1 MFHMIRDC
9 EMLNTIR
16 NTVQM
21 GQIGIESVIPEA
33 EDARFCAA
41 LRQQLAEYQ
50 KIRQEADSLLKQ
62 IGGKKKDPS
71 GMATCCARMASKF
84 KARQEGSTS
93 KIAEMMIEGN
103 TKGMIKSIQ
112 NRHQYHGQDG
122 RVEALSQRLLDTE
135 LHNIEQM
142 KPYL

>member
-1 MFHMIRDC
+1 MIRDC

-41 LRQQLAEYQ
+41 LRQQLAEYHE
-50 KIRQEADSLLKQ
+50 IRQEADGLLKQ
-62 IGGKKKDPS
+62 LGGKRKDPS
-71 GMATCCARMASKF
+71 GMAACCARMASKM
-84 KARQEGSTS
+84 KVYRDGTTS

-112 NRHQYHGQDG
+112 TAISIQSQDA
-122 RVEALSQRLLDTE
+122 RVEALSRLAFGTQSCTIL
-135 LHNIEQM
+135 NR
-142 KPYL
+142 

>member
-1 MFHMIRDC
+1 MIRDC

-41 LRQQLAEYQ
+41 LRQQLAEYHE
-50 KIRQEADSLLKQ
+50 IRQEADGLLKQ
-62 IGGKKKDPS
+62 LGGKRKDPS
-71 GMATCCARMASKF
+71 GMAACCARMASKM
-84 KARQEGSTS
+84 KVYRDGTTS

-112 NRHQYHGQDG
+112 NRHQYQSQDA
-122 RVEALSQRLLDTE
+122 RVEALSRRLLDTE
-135 LHNIEQM
+135 LPNIEQM

>member
-1 MFHMIRDC
+1 MIRDC

-33 EDARFCAA
+33 EDARFCAT
-41 LRQQLAEYQ
+41 LRQQLAEYHE
-50 KIRQEADSLLKQ
+50 IRQEADGLLKQ
-62 IGGKKKDPS
+62 LGGKRKDPS
-71 GMATCCARMASKF
+71 GMAACCARMASKM
-84 KARQEGSTS
+84 KVYRDGTTS

-112 NRHQYHGQDG
+112 NRHQYQSQDA
-122 RVEALSQRLLDTE
+122 RVEALSRRLLDTE